1 MNSTGAQGAGGQEER
16 SVREH
21 PGPSS
26 LPPSSSPPST
36 CEHHHP
42 KQLRRFSRK
51 STEILLKMHPQAFT
65 MVPLAR
71 EQVFLASIWLI
82 RLSLSLFHTCAFCI
96 QLIQFPE

>member
-26 LPPSSSPPST
+26 LPPLPPRPPLVST
-36 CEHHHP
+36 GHP

-51 STEILLKMHPQAFT
+51 STEILLKMHLQAFT
-65 MVPLAR
+65 MVPLAS
-71 EQVFLASIWLI
+71 E
-82 RLSLSLFHTCAFCI
+82 
-96 QLIQFPE
+96 